1 MKSRFG
7 PMNKRKQSERR
18 TEPAH
23 KKAEGTTRR
32 YDHTRI
38 GYRLI
43 ETRSDRAKRRRK
55 ASGHLTLHVALDP
68 EGEAVQAPP
77 PDGEPPRAP
86 RRARGHRGRLA
97 AGHGLP
103 VRPRP
108 IILAVAPRP
117 PPPGCCRTGPG
128 QQRRRLV
135 VLRSPPPPPVL
146 RRRRRPRPAGQQ
158 QAQQER
164 AARRGARRRSSSD
177 DGGHRGG
184 GGGGGGA
191 PPRTGGG
198 WRKEA
203 GSSRGRRRARGKER
217 QANANAN
224 EAGEGGRHRQAGEE
238 GPALCRVTL
247 GWCRCAGPRAATARA
262 RPRLGPPAA
271 PGLARGWPPGGAAA
285 RRTHCPVLLA

>member
-164 AARRGARRRSSSD
+164 AARRGARRRGSSD
-177 DGGHRGG
+177 DGGHRGVG
-184 GGGGGGA
+184 WGAAQEDGGGA
-191 PPRTGGG
+191 SGFAASERV
-198 WRKEA
+198 RA
-203 GSSRGRRRARGKER
+203 GRMREGFGRGRGRSRGRGRGRR
-217 QANANAN
+217 
-224 EAGEGGRHRQAGEE
+224 
-238 GPALCRVTL
+238 
-247 GWCRCAGPRAATARA
+247 
-262 RPRLGPPAA
+262 
-271 PGLARGWPPGGAAA
+271 
-285 RRTHCPVLLA
+285 